1 MFVNWNQIEFA
12 HIEFLALLIIPVG
25 MIAWHFLRFPRQYA
39 TLTLPTLSGMQGH
52 RKPVRGWIKQHL
64 FILHALA
71 MGLLIVALARP
82 QTRFQEEDI
91 SVEAIDIIL
100 ALDVSESM
108 RAMDFSPNRLETA
121 KAKALEFINGRNEDR
136 LGLVIFGTEAF
147 TQAPLTTDHEI
158 VKNML
163 REIRFGLLDGGT
175 AIGMGL
181 STAILR
187 LKDSD
192 AKSKVIIL
200 LTDGENNSGFIDPS
214 TATEAAIQE
223 GIKVYTIGVGRNGP
237 VPFPMNTAYGN
248 LEPQPQL
255 IPLDEELLQEIAQR
269 TGGKYYA
276 VSNSEALSNV
286 YQEINELEKTKR
298 QVSRITRTTEEFH
311 EFLILGGLLFIL
323 ELLLRYAVVRHI
335 P

>member
-25 MIAWHFLRFPRQYA
+25 MIVWHFLRFPRQYA
-39 TLTLPTLSGMQGH
+39 TLTLPTLSGIQGY

-200 LTDGENNSGFIDPS
+200 LTDGENNSGFVDPS

-237 VPFPMNTAYGN
+237 VPFPMNTGYGS

-255 IPLDEELLQEIAQR
+255 IPLDEELLKDIAQR

-276 VSNSEALSNV
+276 VSNSEALTNV

>member
-12 HIEFLALLIIPVG
+12 HIEFLALLIIPFG

-39 TLTLPTLSGMQGH
+39 TLTLPTLSGIKGH

-121 KAKALEFINGRNEDR
+121 KAKALAFINSRNEDR
-136 LGLVIFGTEAF
+136 LGLVIFGTDAF

-237 VPFPMNTAYGN
+237 VPFPMNTGFGN
-248 LEPQPQL
+248 LEPKKQL
-255 IPLDEELLQEIAQR
+255 IPLDEELLKEIAQR

-323 ELLLRYAVVRHI
+323 ELLLRYVVVRHI

>member
-25 MIAWHFLRFPRQYA
+25 MIVWHFLRFPRQYA
-39 TLTLPTLSGMQGH
+39 TLTLPTLSGIQGY

-192 AKSKVIIL
+192 AKSKVII
-200 LTDGENNSGFIDPS
+200 
-214 TATEAAIQE
+214 
-223 GIKVYTIGVGRNGP
+223 
-237 VPFPMNTAYGN
+237 
-248 LEPQPQL
+248 
-255 IPLDEELLQEIAQR
+255 
-269 TGGKYYA
+269 
-276 VSNSEALSNV
+276 
-286 YQEINELEKTKR
+286 
-298 QVSRITRTTEEFH
+298 
-311 EFLILGGLLFIL
+311 
-323 ELLLRYAVVRHI
+323 
-335 P
+335 

>member
-25 MIAWHFLRFPRQYA
+25 MIVWHFLRFPRQYA
-39 TLTLPTLSGMQGH
+39 TLTLPTLSGIQGY

-121 KAKALEFINGRNEDR
+121 KAKALEIINGRNEDR

-200 LTDGENNSGFIDPS
+200 LTDGENNSGFVDPS

-237 VPFPMNTAYGN
+237 VPFPMNTGYGS

-255 IPLDEELLQEIAQR
+255 IPLDEELLKDIAQR

-276 VSNSEALSNV
+276 VSNSEALTNV

-311 EFLILGGLLFIL
+311 EFLIIGGLLFIL

>member
-1 MFVNWNQIEFA
+1 
-12 HIEFLALLIIPVG
+12 G
-25 MIAWHFLRFPRQYA
+25 MIVWHFLRFPRQYA
-39 TLTLPTLSGMQGH
+39 TLTLPTLSGIAGH
-52 RKPVRGWIKQHL
+52 RKPIRGWLKQHL
-64 FILHALA
+64 FILHALSMA
-71 MGLLIVALARP
+71 LFIIALARP

-91 SVEAIDIIL
+91 SVEAIDIVL

-108 RAMDFSPNRLETA
+108 RAMDFRPNRLETA
-121 KAKALEFINGRNEDR
+121 KAKALEFINTRTEDR

-147 TQAPLTTDHEI
+147 TQAPLTTDHQI

-163 REIRFGLLDGGT
+163 TEIRFGLLDGGT

-237 VPFPMNTAYGN
+237 VPFPMNTGFGQQI
-248 LEPQPQL
+248 LQDQE
-255 IPLDEELLQEIAQR
+255 IPLDEELLQEIATR

-276 VSNSEALSNV
+276 VSNSEALARV
-286 YQEINELEKTKR
+286 YDEINELEKTKR

-311 EFLILGGLLFIL
+311 GFLILGGILFLL

>member
-25 MIAWHFLRFPRQYA
+25 MIVWHFLRFPRQYA
-39 TLTLPTLSGMQGH
+39 TLTLRTLSGIQGY

-200 LTDGENNSGFIDPS
+200 LTDGENNSGFVDPS

-237 VPFPMNTAYGN
+237 VPFPMNTGYGS

-255 IPLDEELLQEIAQR
+255 IPLDEELLKDIAQR

-276 VSNSEALSNV
+276 VSNSEALTNV

>member
-25 MIAWHFLRFPRQYA
+25 MIVWHFLRFPRQYA
-39 TLTLPTLSGMQGH
+39 TLTLPTLSGIQGY

-200 LTDGENNSGFIDPS
+200 LTDGENNSGFVDPS

-237 VPFPMNTAYGN
+237 VPFPMNTGYGS

-255 IPLDEELLQEIAQR
+255 IPLDEELLKEIAQR

-276 VSNSEALSNV
+276 VSNSEALTNV

>member
-25 MIAWHFLRFPRQYA
+25 MIVWHFLRFPRQYA
-39 TLTLPTLSGMQGH
+39 TLTLPTLSGIQGY

-200 LTDGENNSGFIDPS
+200 LTDGENNSGFVDPS

-237 VPFPMNTAYGN
+237 VPFPMNTGYGS

-255 IPLDEELLQEIAQR
+255 IPLDEELLKEIAQR

-276 VSNSEALSNV
+276 VSNSEALTNV

-323 ELLLRYAVVRHI
+323 EL
-335 P
+335 